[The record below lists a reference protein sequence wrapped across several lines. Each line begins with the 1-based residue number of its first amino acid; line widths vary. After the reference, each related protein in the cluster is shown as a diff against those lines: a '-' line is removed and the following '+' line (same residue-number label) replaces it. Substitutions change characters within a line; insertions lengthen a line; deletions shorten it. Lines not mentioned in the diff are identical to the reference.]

1 MTLSKETRIIRDAKE
16 LSAFVKSVKHDN
28 KTIGLV
34 PTMGYLHEGHLSLI
48 RAARAKADV
57 VIVSD
62 FVNPTQFGPSEDYA
76 TYPRDE
82 QADLAKVQSC
92 GADILFIPTVETLY
106 PNGQGS
112 TWVEVQNLGNIL
124 CGASR
129 PGHFRGVATV
139 VTKLLW
145 LSQADYA
152 FFGEKDYQQ
161 LTILRRMAQD
171 LGCPTEII
179 GMPLV
184 REPDGLALS
193 SRNVRLSPDARK
205 QALSL
210 SRGLKKARA
219 LFGQGCR
226 DAQKLIA
233 EAQSEIAAQP
243 DTEIQYISLAHP
255 DTLELYTQQVPDQV
269 MMLMAVKVGGVRL
282 IDNMRMNERC

>member
-1 MTLSKETRIIRDAKE
+1 MSEIETRIIRDAKE
-16 LSAFVKSVKHDN
+16 LSSFVKSVRKMG

-34 PTMGYLHEGHLSLI
+34 PTMGYLHDGHLSLI
-48 RAARAKADV
+48 RAARAKSDV

-82 QADLAKVQSC
+82 QADYAKVQSC
-92 GADILFIPTVETLY
+92 GADVLFIPTVETLY
-106 PNGQGS
+106 PNGQDS
-112 TWVEVQNLGNIL
+112 TWVEVSRMGTIL

-129 PGHFRGVATV
+129 PGHFRGVTTV

-161 LTILRRMAQD
+161 LTILRRMVAD

-184 REPDGLALS
+184 READGLALS
-193 SRNVRLSPDARK
+193 SRNVRLSADARR

-210 SRGLKKARA
+210 SRGLKKAKA
-219 LFGQGCR
+219 LFQSGCR
-226 DAQKLIA
+226 DAKALRA
-233 EAQSEIAAQP
+233 EAEREISVQP
-243 DTEIQYISLAHP
+243 DAQIQYISLADP
-255 DTLELYTQQVPDQV
+255 DTLELFEDKTPDHL
-269 MMLMAVKVGGVRL
+269 MMLMAVRVGGVRL
-282 IDNMRMNERC
+282 IDNMRLD

>member
-1 MTLSKETRIIRDAKE
+1 M
-16 LSAFVKSVKHDN
+16 N
-28 KTIGLV
+28 
-34 PTMGYLHEGHLSLI
+34 
-48 RAARAKADV
+48 
-57 VIVSD
+57 
-62 FVNPTQFGPSEDYA
+62 
-76 TYPRDE
+76 
-82 QADLAKVQSC
+82 
-92 GADILFIPTVETLY
+92 
-106 PNGQGS
+106 
-112 TWVEVQNLGNIL
+112 
-124 CGASR
+124 
-129 PGHFRGVATV
+129 
-139 VTKLLW
+139 KLLW

-184 REPDGLALS
+184 RESDGLALS

-233 EAQSEIAAQP
+233 EAQNEIAAQP
-243 DTEIQYISLAHP
+243 DAEIQYISLAHP

-282 IDNMRMNERC
+282 IDNMRMDERN

>member
-1 MTLSKETRIIRDAKE
+1 MNRETRIIRDAQE
-16 LSAFVKSVKHDN
+16 LSKIAGDVQKSG

-48 RAARAKADV
+48 RAAREKADF

-62 FVNPTQFGPSEDYA
+62 FVNPTQFGPNEDYA

-82 QADLAKVQSC
+82 QADFEKCHQC
-92 GADILFIPTVETLY
+92 GADILFIPTVESLY

-112 TWVEVQNLGNIL
+112 TWVEVQKLGNIL
-124 CGASR
+124 CGATR

-145 LSQADYA
+145 LSRADYA

-171 LGCPTEII
+171 LGCPTQII

-184 REPDGLALS
+184 REPDGLAMS
-193 SRNVRLSPDARK
+193 SRNVRLDAAARK

-210 SRGLKKARA
+210 SAGLKKARE
-219 LFGQGCR
+219 LFKSGCR
-226 DAQKLIA
+226 DAGKLTA
-233 EAQSEIAAQP
+233 EAQSIIEAQP
-243 DTEIQYISLAHP
+243 DAQIQYITLANP
-255 DTLELYTQQVPDQV
+255 DTLDIYQDSVPDQV
-269 MMLMAVKVGGVRL
+269 IMLMAVKVGSVRL
-282 IDNMRMNERC
+282 IDNMRLDI